1 MRERPPRSVSSRPA
15 RQFLPARAP
24 GAAHEAH
31 ARSLPAAR
39 FRADKLHLGEVVV
52 TQPTIGSNVEHITHK
67 NIAFEAWDLGGQV
80 RERVTRSADRVCGGR
95 LHAFVCVC
103 VCVCACVHVCMCVC
117 VCVCVCVHVRVRVY
131 VFAMGLLVC
140 VTVLG
145 CVCVT
150 RTAGHITTE
159 LAIIL
164 HECPCHSTCH
174 R

>member
-80 RERVTRSADRVCGGR
+80 PESVTRSADRVCRGR
-95 LHAFVCVC
+95 MHASICVC
-103 VCVCACVHVCMCVC
+103 VCVCMCVC
-117 VCVCVCVHVRVRVY
+117 V
-131 VFAMGLLVC
+131 LVG
-140 VTVLG
+140 VTVFG
-145 CVCVT
+145 GGVRASHC
-150 RTAGHITTE
+150 RTHYDQAGNHTT
-159 LAIIL
+159 
-164 HECPCHSTCH
+164 
-174 R
+174 